1 MPVIVRG
8 DASSDVGAL
17 VNAAGG
23 RVRADLGIIDAVA
36 ADMPA
41 DRVDELARADG
52 VRWLSLDAGVSS
64 TDDHGDGARDRST
77 DAQPRSVYPE
87 EIGADHLWDDGDQGQ
102 GVGVA
107 VVDTGI
113 VNSRDFG
120 DGRVV
125 ATLPRDA
132 ERGDG
137 YGHGS
142 HVAGL
147 IAGDGT
153 RSDGR
158 YEGVAPGAN
167 LINVRVGDDAG
178 AATISDVISGLQLVL
193 ENQRRFNIRV
203 VNLSLRVDVPQS
215 YTTDP
220 LDAAVE
226 FLTFRGILVV
236 AAAGNTGSVAD
247 AVSYAPGNDPFVLT
261 VGAVDDAGTE
271 GLADDAVPSWSS
283 RGTTQDGFAKPDVY
297 APGRHLVS
305 VLSPRSVLAQE
316 MPESIV
322 GRYYMQLSGTS
333 MAAAVASGAAAL
345 VIHEHPDW
353 TPGQVKKALVE
364 GAASLP
370 ADASAHVVQADT
382 SAASRQSATPAR
394 LSRRTCS
401 CFKRRASRTLR
412 ASSGARSSG
421 AASSGVPSSGEASAG
436 APSSGEASGGALYQN
451 DTPHVAERD
460 PASKDAVVSDGP
472 RRPGLLVA
480 YVIATAIAG
489 VALTAWGVTDATSHD
504 ALMLIALVIAA
515 CGAELFAVELFV
527 DSHVSVSGA
536 VLMAAGAIFGMWG
549 VAATALPIIVA
560 GHVRCRLA
568 AVQGRVQLRRADDRR
583 RGVRRGV
590 SRARWQCQRDEPV

>member
-1 MPVIVRG
+1 MPGSAIRKILIVPLVSIFALAGAGANAWHAPAMRADRAVSAYAAAHPDEMVPVIVRG
-8 DASSDVGAL
+8 EAASDAAAIVAE
-17 VNAAGG
+17 AGG
-23 RVRADLGIIDAVA
+23 SVRAQLGIIDAVA
-36 ADMPA
+36 ADVPA
-41 DRVDELARADG
+41 NGIGDLARTDG

-77 DAQPRSVYPE
+77 DAQPRNVYPE
-87 EIGADHLWDDGDQGQ
+87 AIGADELWDEGDRGQ

-120 DGRVV
+120 NGRVV

-132 ERGDG
+132 DRGDG

-167 LINVRVGDDAG
+167 LINVRVGDDSG
-178 AATISDVISGLQLVL
+178 AATISDVITSLQLVI

-236 AAAGNTGSVAD
+236 AAAGNTGSDAD

-261 VGAVDDAGTE
+261 VGAVDDAGTA
-271 GLADDAVPSWSS
+271 GLRDDSVPSWSS
-283 RGTTQDGFAKPDVY
+283 RGTTQDGFAKPDLY

-333 MAAAVASGAAAL
+333 MAAAVTSGAAAL
-345 VIHEHPDW
+345 VIEEHPGW
-353 TPGQVKKALVE
+353 TPGQVKQALVQ
-364 GAASLP
+364 GAATVP
-370 ADASAHVVQADT
+370 GDASARVVQVDT
-382 SAASRQSATPAR
+382 SAGFESVTDGSPAITPNLLLLQAT
-394 LSRRTCS
+394 
-401 CFKRRASRTLR
+401 
-412 ASSGARSSG
+412 
-421 AASSGVPSSGEASAG
+421 
-436 APSSGEASGGALYQN
+436 
-451 DTPHVAERD
+451 
-460 PASKDAVVSDGP
+460 
-472 RRPGLLVA
+472 
-480 YVIATAIAG
+480 G
-489 VALTAWGVTDATSHD
+489 VADPESIKWGSIRWGSIKWGSIKWGSIRWGSIKWGSIRWGVVPD
-504 ALMLIALVIAA
+504 
-515 CGAELFAVELFV
+515 
-527 DSHVSVSGA
+527 
-536 VLMAAGAIFGMWG
+536 
-549 VAATALPIIVA
+549 
-560 GHVRCRLA
+560 
-568 AVQGRVQLRRADDRR
+568 
-583 RGVRRGV
+583 
-590 SRARWQCQRDEPV
+590 

>member
-1 MPVIVRG
+1 MPGSPVRKILIVLAISAFALIGSGANAWSAPDVRVDGAASAYAAAHPGGLVPVVVRG
-8 DASSDVGAL
+8 DASSDIGAL
-17 VNAAGG
+17 VNDAGG
-23 RVRADLGIIDAVA
+23 SVRADLGIIDAVA
-36 ADMPA
+36 ADVPA
-41 DRVDELARADG
+41 GRVDELARADG
-52 VRWLSLDAGVSS
+52 VRWISLDAGVSS

-77 DAQPRSVYPE
+77 DAQPRNVYPE
-87 EIGADHLWDDGDQGQ
+87 AIGADQLWDEGDRGQ

-167 LINVRVGDDAG
+167 LINVRVGDDTG

-236 AAAGNTGSVAD
+236 AAAGNTGSAAD

-271 GLADDAVPSWSS
+271 SLADDAVPSWSS

-333 MAAAVASGAAAL
+333 MAAAVTSGAAAL
-345 VIHEHPDW
+345 VSHEHPDW
-353 TPGQVKKALVE
+353 TPGQVKQALVE
-364 GAASLP
+364 GAATLP
-370 ADASAHVVQADT
+370 ADASAHVIQADT
-382 SAASRQSATPAR
+382 SAGFDS
-394 LSRRTCS
+394 
-401 CFKRRASRTLR
+401 
-412 ASSGARSSG
+412 
-421 AASSGVPSSGEASAG
+421 
-436 APSSGEASGGALYQN
+436 
-451 DTPHVAERD
+451 
-460 PASKDAVVSDGP
+460 VSDASP
-472 RRPGLLVA
+472 AVTPNLLLLQ
-480 YVIATAIAG
+480 ATG
-489 VALTAWGVTDATSHD
+489 VADPESIKWGSIKWGSIKWGSIKWGSIKWGSIRWGVVPD
-504 ALMLIALVIAA
+504 
-515 CGAELFAVELFV
+515 
-527 DSHVSVSGA
+527 
-536 VLMAAGAIFGMWG
+536 
-549 VAATALPIIVA
+549 
-560 GHVRCRLA
+560 
-568 AVQGRVQLRRADDRR
+568 
-583 RGVRRGV
+583 
-590 SRARWQCQRDEPV
+590 

>member
-1 MPVIVRG
+1 MPGSAIRKILIVLAISTVALIGSGANAWSAPATRADDAVSAYAAAHPGDLVPLIVRG
-8 DASSDVGAL
+8 DPSSDIGAL

-23 RVRADLGIIDAVA
+23 RVKTDLGIIDAVA
-36 ADMPA
+36 ADVPA
-41 DRVDELARADG
+41 SRVDELARADG

-64 TDDHGDGARDRST
+64 TDDHRDGARDRST

-87 EIGADHLWDDGDQGQ
+87 EIGADHLWDEGDRGQ

-153 RSDGR
+153 RSNGR

-167 LINVRVGDDAG
+167 LINVRVGDDTG

-193 ENQRRFNIRV
+193 ENLRRFNIRI

-215 YTTDP
+215 YTTDT

-226 FLTFRGILVV
+226 FLTFRGILIV
-236 AAAGNTGSVAD
+236 AAAGNTGSAAD

-271 GLADDAVPSWSS
+271 SLSDDAVPWWSS
-283 RGTTQDGFAKPDVY
+283 RGTTQDGLAKPDVY

-305 VLSPRSVLAQE
+305 VLSPRSVLSQE

-345 VIHEHPDW
+345 VIHDHPDW
-353 TPGQVKKALVE
+353 TPGQVKQALVE
-364 GAASLP
+364 GAATLP
-370 ADASAHVVQADT
+370 ADASARVVQADT
-382 SAASRQSATPAR
+382 SSGFATIDDASPAVTPNLLLLQAT
-394 LSRRTCS
+394 
-401 CFKRRASRTLR
+401 
-412 ASSGARSSG
+412 
-421 AASSGVPSSGEASAG
+421 GVA
-436 APSSGEASGGALYQN
+436 
-451 DTPHVAERD
+451 D
-460 PASKDAVVSDGP
+460 PASIK
-472 RRPGLLVA
+472 
-480 YVIATAIAG
+480 
-489 VALTAWGVTDATSHD
+489 WGS
-504 ALMLIALVIAA
+504 IK
-515 CGAELFAVELFV
+515 
-527 DSHVSVSGA
+527 
-536 VLMAAGAIFGMWG
+536 WG
-549 VAATALPIIVA
+549 SIKWGSITWGSI
-560 GHVRCRLA
+560 
-568 AVQGRVQLRRADDRR
+568 R
-583 RGVRRGV
+583 RGVV
-590 SRARWQCQRDEPV
+590 PD